1 MRLIL
6 HNWNIA
12 CVALS
17 SISVRA
23 WRPATLDSN
32 WAHSAA
38 QGQESSGASLDQCQP
53 PASLATEKFEKFNWT
68 QLNPTKFELNW
79 FYVHTNVHRI
89 SEHKE
94 KLLQHPATFSF
105 FAIIGIFEMKSLVDA
120 VQFPNI
126 QLLSLFSFHPFHH
139 YFDHPPSTPIVLSH
153 RAFLEK
159 AARSKAKPEMRR
171 ACAQPRKAWTNWPT
185 NPRSTSHK
193 LQQSYHSFPPWNFC
207 PWIEQ
212 GFRT

>member
-6 HNWNIA
+6 HNWNIS

-79 FYVHTNVHRI
+79 FYDKCSQDIWAQRKIAATSRNLF
-89 SEHKE
+89 
-94 KLLQHPATFSF
+94 LLCYHWYLWNEVARRCSPIPKYST
-105 FAIIGIFEMKSLVDA
+105 SLTL
-120 VQFPNI
+120 
-126 QLLSLFSFHPFHH
+126 LLSSL
-139 YFDHPPSTPIVLSH
+139 PSLLWSSSIYPH
-153 RAFLEK
+153 RSIPSRILGEGCTK
-159 AARSKAKPEMRR
+159 
-171 ACAQPRKAWTNWPT
+171 
-185 NPRSTSHK
+185 
-193 LQQSYHSFPPWNFC
+193 
-207 PWIEQ
+207 
-212 GFRT
+212 

>member
-1 MRLIL
+1 M
-6 HNWNIA
+6 
-12 CVALS
+12 
-17 SISVRA
+17 
-23 WRPATLDSN
+23 
-32 WAHSAA
+32 
-38 QGQESSGASLDQCQP
+38 
-53 PASLATEKFEKFNWT
+53 
-68 QLNPTKFELNW
+68 
-79 FYVHTNVHRI
+79 TNVHRI

-139 YFDHPPSTPIVLSH
+139 YFDHLPSTPIVLSH

-171 ACAQPRKAWTNWPT
+171 ACAQPRKAWTNGPT
-185 NPRSTSHK
+185 NPGLHPTSCNNLTIASLWK
-193 LQQSYHSFPPWNFC
+193 LLPMRTGFPNTFGQNRPALR
-207 PWIEQ
+207 Q
-212 GFRT
+212 GATRREF